1 MCRWCSYGLVGGFF
15 GWGKFSDGNVR
26 SLLFVYLSQG
36 HGPGWGFVAA
46 ATSGFV
52 EAEGL
57 ERSGKGKEKQRGSNE
72 DTKVEMGHACVLK
85 KGPRESHFFFCTQ
98 IA

>member
-1 MCRWCSYGLVGGFF
+1 M
-15 GWGKFSDGNVR
+15 
-26 SLLFVYLSQG
+26 YLSQSG
-36 HGPGWGFVAA
+36 SPGRRFVVAA
-46 ATSGFV
+46 AGSFV

-57 ERSGKGKEKQRGSNE
+57 ERSGKGEEEQRGTNE